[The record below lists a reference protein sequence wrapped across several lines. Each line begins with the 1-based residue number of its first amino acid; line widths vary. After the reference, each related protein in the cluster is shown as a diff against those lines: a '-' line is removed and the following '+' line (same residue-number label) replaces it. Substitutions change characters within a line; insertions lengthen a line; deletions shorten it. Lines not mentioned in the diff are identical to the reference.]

1 MLMVCV
7 AAPTE
12 SPGDDQE
19 GVRGS
24 ARLEAGELEESQ
36 RTLLSVW
43 CEDMTWLRDADGGGN
58 KRGAS
63 LLWRRMPSCLYIC
76 SIHNLSEWGQACQSV
91 QISAVLICMP
101 LRYE

>member
-43 CEDMTWLRDADGGGN
+43 CEDMMEVGTRGGPASFGVGCLHVCTYVAYTIC
-58 KRGAS
+58 RSGGRPVSLFRS
-63 LLWRRMPSCLYIC
+63 LLF
-76 SIHNLSEWGQACQSV
+76 
-91 QISAVLICMP
+91 
-101 LRYE
+101 